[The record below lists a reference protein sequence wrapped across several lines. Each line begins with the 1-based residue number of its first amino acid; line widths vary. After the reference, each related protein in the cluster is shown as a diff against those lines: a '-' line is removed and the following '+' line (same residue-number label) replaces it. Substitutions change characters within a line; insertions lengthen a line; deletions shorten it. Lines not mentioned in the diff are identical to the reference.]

1 MLDFLTAADSGVRTS
16 IPNFSTIPQW
26 LWAGNGDRSSVMRN
40 NSPRP
45 LLPRP
50 INPPLSSRSHCRR
63 YYPDDPLGE
72 VWDYEQGGALAD
84 PTGKAVGDY
93 YGRLLAHYVEG
104 GCVDEGGRFIPGYNL
119 TFSHWEVLNEL
130 EHGLSPE
137 LYTILYDAIVAG
149 ILRWCPNGAKNMKF
163 MGLALGG
170 IDLRYITYF
179 LNKTNHV
186 PGIPI
191 DAISFHHYAGS
202 NSRDGGANASDYSAF
217 FPSGEDFVGQIVQ
230 VQAAR
235 AASDYPNVIMDAD
248 EVGIILPDDND
259 GKWTSTAPG
268 YPAVYWNAAAA
279 YFAYL
284 FGRTA
289 QIGFDVLGE
298 SQLIGYP
305 SIPFQRGPPI
315 NGPWTAPPQY
325 PSVSILSWGGAFGN
339 QGDGTARY
347 WVLKLLLDEF
357 KAIAPA
363 GSFAPADADV
373 LVNTSVVAGSSAPV
387 SSPFCAEVLNVEPIT
402 MYCATAGAQL
412 GITFAS
418 YGTPTGGCGQY
429 AVNASCNTP
438 NSLAIVQGF
447 CNGKQSCTFNAD
459 TPTFGDP
466 CYGTVKRLVVEAT
479 CSVGGGAQ
487 LNSTQGVYAQA
498 FVESA
503 GSGGKKVLVVNKG
516 ASTASVTLA
525 GASGGAWQYID
536 ESTAYGPA
544 AITTLASDTW
554 TLAPYA
560 LGLLRLS

>member
-1 MLDFLTAADSGVRTS
+1 MLDFLAAADSGVRTS

-26 LWAGNGDRSSVMRN
+26 LWAGRGDRS
-40 NSPRP
+40 
-45 LLPRP
+45 
-50 INPPLSSRSHCRR
+50 

-72 VWDYEQGGALAD
+72 VWDYEQGNALVD
-84 PTGKAVGDY
+84 PTGYAVGEY
-93 YGRLLAHYVEG
+93 YGRLLAHYIEG
-104 GCVDEGGRFIPGYNL
+104 GFLDEGGRWIPGYNL

-137 LYTILYDAIVAG
+137 LYTVLYDAIVAG
-149 ILRWCPNGAKNMKF
+149 ILRWCPNGAKNLKF

-170 IDLRYITYF
+170 IDLNYITYF
-179 LNKTNHV
+179 LNKTNHA

-191 DAISFHHYAGS
+191 DAISYHHYAGS
-202 NSRDGGANASDYSAF
+202 NSRDGGANGSDYSAF
-217 FPSGEDFVGQIVQ
+217 FPSGEDFVQQIMQ

-235 AASDYPNVIMDAD
+235 AASDFPNVIMDAD

-259 GKWTSTAPG
+259 GQWTSLEPG
-268 YPAVYWNAAAA
+268 FPAVFWNAAAA

-284 FGRTA
+284 FGRTS

-347 WVLKLLLDEF
+347 WVLDLLLKNF
-357 KAIAPA
+357 KAVGPA

-373 LVNTSVVAGSSAPV
+373 LVNTSVTAGSSGPV

-402 MYCATAGAQL
+402 MYCADAGAQMA
-412 GITFAS
+412 ITFAS
-418 YGTPTGGCGQY
+418 YGTPNGGCGQY
-429 AVNASCNTP
+429 VVNASCNTP

-459 TPTFGDP
+459 TPTFGDRE
-466 CYGTVKRLVVEAT
+466 GRA
-479 CSVGGGAQ
+479 
-487 LNSTQGVYAQA
+487 
-498 FVESA
+498 
-503 GSGGKKVLVVNKG
+503 
-516 ASTASVTLA
+516 
-525 GASGGAWQYID
+525 
-536 ESTAYGPA
+536 PA
-544 AITTLASDTW
+544 ARPRGVERAHERARARTH
-554 TLAPYA
+554 
-560 LGLLRLS
+560 

>member
-1 MLDFLTAADSGVRTS
+1 MLDFLAAADSGVRTS

-26 LWAGNGDRSSVMRN
+26 LWAGRGDRS
-40 NSPRP
+40 
-45 LLPRP
+45 
-50 INPPLSSRSHCRR
+50 

-72 VWDYEQGGALAD
+72 VWDYEQGNALVDPSGA
-84 PTGKAVGDY
+84 AVGDY
-93 YGRLLAHYVEG
+93 YGRLLAHYIEG
-104 GCVDEGGRFIPGYNL
+104 GFLDEGGRWIPGYNL
-119 TFSHWEVLNEL
+119 TFSHCEVLNEL

-137 LYTILYDAIVAG
+137 LYTVLYDAIVAG
-149 ILRWCPNGAKNMKF
+149 ILRWCPNGAKNLKF

-170 IDLRYITYF
+170 IDMSYVTYF
-179 LNKTNHV
+179 LNKTNHA

-191 DAISFHHYAGS
+191 DAISYHHYAGS

-217 FPSGEDFVGQIVQ
+217 FPSGEDFVQQIMQ

-235 AASDYPNVIMDAD
+235 AASDFPDVIMDAD

-259 GKWTSTAPG
+259 AKWTSTAPG
-268 YPAVYWNAAAA
+268 FPALFWNAASA

-284 FGRTA
+284 FGRTS

-347 WVLKLLLDEF
+347 WVLDLLLKNF
-357 KAIAPA
+357 KAIGPA

-373 LVNTSVVAGSSAPV
+373 LVNTSVAAGSSGPV

-402 MYCATAGAQL
+402 MYCADAGAQMA
-412 GITFAS
+412 ITFAS
-418 YGTPTGGCGQY
+418 YGTPNGGCGQY
-429 AVNASCNTP
+429 VVNASCNTP

-459 TPTFGDP
+459 TPTFGDRE
-466 CYGTVKRLVVEAT
+466 GRA
-479 CSVGGGAQ
+479 
-487 LNSTQGVYAQA
+487 
-498 FVESA
+498 
-503 GSGGKKVLVVNKG
+503 
-516 ASTASVTLA
+516 
-525 GASGGAWQYID
+525 
-536 ESTAYGPA
+536 PA
-544 AITTLASDTW
+544 ARPRRARVACCALARAHKLTERPA
-554 TLAPYA
+554 APA
-560 LGLLRLS
+560 RPRSNQPTQPATAR